1 MRFRVSLS
9 RMIRRFP
16 FSLFLVASLITIAGA
31 QTPPGVN
38 VKLSFAEKKTVYR
51 IGEPIK
57 VVMEFTADRE
67 GYTVEVHPD
76 DTEPGSDT
84 VVISPDVGFRRWYE
98 EFNENFMRC
107 VISRAKLTA
116 TPQRVEITLNDR
128 LRFDSPGQYAMS
140 VTTRRVSPDPQT
152 IAESSPFNVSTNP
165 LKFEIVSMNEADE
178 GKRVKRLS
186 ELLDANRNT
195 QNQDLSKQLSYLTGD
210 PSAREKVRR
219 FLNPEQNSS
228 GRIWHGLFIAR
239 NRALVVNLLETALR
253 DPNIPVTF
261 QLLSATARLKLL
273 LTDGPRDKSVNP
285 APGLL
290 VNGESPRIREIRD
303 EYLAEVAAG
312 LAKRTGNNQTT
323 SAFTILTSASADSQT
338 ANAGKRDALQI
349 LIQQFDSLDPIA
361 QELLLRGHWEV
372 MRDAALI
379 PSLKKLLAKTDR
391 MSKGIR
397 GTTLNRLME
406 LAPDEARPYVIA
418 EIRDPRSA
426 VEPKILG
433 ALEDKSLP
441 EVDAALLDHVRR
453 AATSTENLDRIF
465 LKFKLDVLVR
475 FATDSIYQELM
486 EVYRKVGETLP
497 PDAQAGFLAY
507 FAKHNEQEAIPM
519 IEKVVGE
526 FKPGEST
533 WILSDLTK
541 LYYSD
546 AIGVILKKLLESDDY
561 THASHAAYL
570 IGREGTAGDERVL
583 EARLKRWREGW
594 RDRVA
599 EADAQNQGQVERE
612 LISALI
618 KGKSWKLPPERV
630 EELRNSCITNLCKQ
644 SNLVP
649 Q

>member
-1 MRFRVSLS
+1 
-9 RMIRRFP
+9 MIRRFIA
-16 FSLFLVASLITIAGA
+16 SLFVLASLITIAGA

-38 VKLSFAEKKTVYR
+38 VNLSFAEKKTVYR

-67 GYTVEVHPD
+67 GYTVELHPD
-76 DTEPGSDT
+76 DTEPGLDSL
-84 VVISPDVGFRRWYE
+84 VISPDVGFRRWFE

-107 VISRAKLTA
+107 VISRAKLTT

-128 LRFDSPGQYAMS
+128 LRFDSAGRYAVS
-140 VTTRRVSPDPQT
+140 VTTRRVLPDPIGQ
-152 IAESSPFNVSTNP
+152 SSPFNVSTNS

-178 GKRVKRLS
+178 AKEVKRLS
-186 ELLDANRNT
+186 ELLDAKRDI
-195 QNQDLSKQLSYLTGD
+195 QNQDIISKQLSYLTGD

-228 GRIWHGLFIAR
+228 WSGLFIAR

-261 QLLSATARLKLL
+261 QLLTATAKLKLL

-303 EYLAEVAAG
+303 AYIAEVAAG

-323 SAFTILTSASADSQT
+323 TAFTILTSASAESQT
-338 ANAGKRDALQI
+338 ANAGKRDARQI
-349 LIQQFDSLDPIA
+349 LIQQFDTLQPIT
-361 QELLLRGHWEV
+361 QELLLRGHWDV

-391 MSKGIR
+391 MSRGIR
-397 GTTLNRLME
+397 ETTLKRLME
-406 LAPDEARPYVIA
+406 MAPDEARPYVIA
-418 EIRDPRSA
+418 EIRDPGSR
-426 VEPKILG
+426 VEPAVLG
-433 ALEDKSLP
+433 QLEDKSLP
-441 EVDAALLDHVRR
+441 EVDAALLDQVRR
-453 AATSTENLDRIF
+453 AATSTQNLDRIF
-465 LKFKLDVLVR
+465 LKFKLGVLVR

-486 EVYRKVGETLP
+486 EVYRTVGGTLP
-497 PDAQAGFLAY
+497 PDSQAGFLAY

-519 IEKVVGE
+519 IEKVVAE

-546 AIGVILKKLLESDDY
+546 SIGVVLKKLLESDDY
-561 THASHAAYL
+561 AHVSHAAYL
-570 IGREGTAGDERVL
+570 IGRQGAAGDERVL
-583 EARLKRWREGW
+583 EARLKRWRAEW

-599 EADAQNQGQVERE
+599 EADVQQGQVERE
-612 LISALI
+612 LIGAMI
-618 KGKSWKLPPERV
+618 NGKSWKLSPERV
-630 EELRNSCITNLCKQ
+630 YELRNSCITNLCKQ
-644 SNLVP
+644 SYVVR